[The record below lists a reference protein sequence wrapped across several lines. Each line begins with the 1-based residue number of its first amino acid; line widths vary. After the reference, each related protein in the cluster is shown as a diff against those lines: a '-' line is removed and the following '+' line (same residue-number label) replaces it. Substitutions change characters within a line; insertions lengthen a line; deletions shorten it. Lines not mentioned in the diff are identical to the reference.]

1 MKFKLI
7 LILCTFISTS
17 LFSQSI
23 DAVVDAKI
31 EARVNQLVDAKLAAF
46 AKTLDSA
53 VYKNVTATGTTFI
66 DTIRQG
72 NTQNCVYLLSLTGET
87 ASGTKI
93 HAIRAVNINTSGG
106 IYTVPFQT
114 AIRGFT
120 GTSGS
125 FDISIVNN
133 VASVKITLASSSST
147 VKWSYKRTNI

>member
-106 IYTVPFQT
+106 IYSVPFQT

-125 FDISIVNN
+125 FDVVVVGG
-133 VASVKITLASSSST
+133 VAVVKIIVSST
-147 VKWSYKRTNI
+147 NTIKWTYKRSNI

>member
-1 MKFKLI
+1 MRLI
-7 LILCTFISTS
+7 KVVFLCLLSFSG
-17 LFSQSI
+17 FSQSL

-72 NTQNCVYLLSLTGET
+72 NSQNCTYLLTLNGET

-93 HAIRAVNINTSGG
+93 HAIRSVNINTTSG
-106 IYTVPFQT
+106 IYSVPFQR
-114 AIRGFT
+114 AIVGFT
-120 GTSGS
+120 GISGS